1 MPTQRVRTKVNNV
14 QEDKVMNEELKERI
28 EVKDL
33 IDEIKILL
41 PDYFECELSSDD
53 NSITFN
59 FYNGQ
64 KFIFKATEC

>member
-1 MPTQRVRTKVNNV
+1 
-14 QEDKVMNEELKERI
+14 MNDELKEHI
-28 EVKDL
+28 TAKDL

-64 KFIFKATEC
+64 KFILKATEY

>member
-1 MPTQRVRTKVNNV
+1 
-14 QEDKVMNEELKERI
+14 MNEELKEHI
-28 EVKDL
+28 EVKEL

-64 KFIFKATEC
+64 KFILAVTEK

>member
-1 MPTQRVRTKVNNV
+1 MHAKVNNV
-14 QEDKVMNEELKERI
+14 QEDKVMTNELKEHI
-28 EVKDL
+28 TAKDL

-64 KFIFKATEC
+64 KFIFKAMEF

>member
-1 MPTQRVRTKVNNV
+1 
-14 QEDKVMNEELKERI
+14 MNEELKEHI

>member
-1 MPTQRVRTKVNNV
+1 MYDQ
-14 QEDKVMNEELKERI
+14 LKEHI
-28 EVKDL
+28 IAKDL

-41 PDYFECELSSDD
+41 PDYFECELTSDE
-53 NSITFN
+53 NSITFS

>member
-1 MPTQRVRTKVNNV
+1 MHAKVNNV
-14 QEDKVMNEELKERI
+14 QEDKVMTNELKEHI
-28 EVKDL
+28 TAKDL

-64 KFIFKATEC
+64 KFIFKATEF

>member
-1 MPTQRVRTKVNNV
+1 MQGTA
-14 QEDKVMNEELKERI
+14 EKEVI
-28 EVKDL
+28 KISDL

-41 PDYFECELSSDD
+41 PDYFESEILSNS

-64 KFIFKATEC
+64 KFILKAEEC